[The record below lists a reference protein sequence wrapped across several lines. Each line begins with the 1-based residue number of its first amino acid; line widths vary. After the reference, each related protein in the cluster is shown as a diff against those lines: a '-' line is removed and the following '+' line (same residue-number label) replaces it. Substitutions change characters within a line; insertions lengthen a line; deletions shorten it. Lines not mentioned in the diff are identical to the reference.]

1 MFTGRIGWQS
11 MDTASE
17 RELIHN
23 ALQILDTGRIVSAGS
38 ADGQVPTLREQS
50 LTLAV
55 YASCLARQY
64 FPNEYETSFGDRG
77 RK

>member
-1 MFTGRIGWQS
+1 MESI
-11 MDTASE
+11 SE

-23 ALQILDTGRIVSAGS
+23 AAVILDTGRIVSPGS

-50 LTLAV
+50 MTLAV

-64 FPNEYETSFGDRG
+64 FPNEYATSFGDRS
-77 RK
+77 RS